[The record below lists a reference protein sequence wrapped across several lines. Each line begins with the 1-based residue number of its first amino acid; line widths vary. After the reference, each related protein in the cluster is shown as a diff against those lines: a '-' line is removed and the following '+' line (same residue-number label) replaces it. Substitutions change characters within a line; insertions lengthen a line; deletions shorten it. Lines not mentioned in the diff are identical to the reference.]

1 MVKLLFKRLTNRGY
15 EDKLIT
21 PIFNEAAHKIHTKIN
36 TKLYSNTKKDKE
48 TLQSGNRIFF
58 HLEYHKRDV
67 SRQNIRDA
75 YESTCESLND
85 KGHSFKC
92 HPTPDDTNTMI
103 NRATIAYSRP
113 KNLRDKLI
121 TSNSA
126 KQSPVMQLLFY
137 KR

>member
-67 SRQNIRDA
+67 SRHCIWDA
-75 YESTCESLND
+75 YDSTCKFLGY
-85 KGHSFKC
+85 KGHIFIRYPKR
-92 HPTPDDTNTMI
+92 DDTNIMI
-103 NRATIAYSRP
+103 
-113 KNLRDKLI
+113 
-121 TSNSA
+121 
-126 KQSPVMQLLFY
+126 
-137 KR
+137 